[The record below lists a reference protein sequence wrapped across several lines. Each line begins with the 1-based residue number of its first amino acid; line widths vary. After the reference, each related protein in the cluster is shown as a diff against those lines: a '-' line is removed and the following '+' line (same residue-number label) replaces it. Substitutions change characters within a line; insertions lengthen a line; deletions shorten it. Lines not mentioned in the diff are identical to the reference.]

1 MLVRVLQ
8 LTVSISLLIFSAAV
22 VAWADDFAGARG
34 GSTTEFCKSFDA
46 DRQTST
52 KIETSALLF
61 VPEEGEARVD
71 GGVDL
76 ILYST
81 ECNSRAHFSVVD
93 VGNVVDRRSKRSLAT
108 IMSRHAVS
116 KTYKIRFAGS
126 LTSTLFPAFGEL
138 GWSGGLVTIDRIY
151 ELTEIRDAVEPD
163 FAAPYPRLSLGKE
176 LRELTVTAAS
186 ALFGR
191 GMEPAYLKPMLT
203 PDATI
208 ILSGKVLKPDEIDR
222 LRQDPVEGSL
232 GLRVMDVHRTGNVWT
247 FSGLVEVEPLP
258 NIEKP
263 TKAARYSYCIVFSVE
278 DGVTSIAEMKVSS
291 DPMVEC
297 DK

>member
-8 LTVSISLLIFSAAV
+8 LTVSISLLIFSAAAV
-22 VAWADDFAGARG
+22 VWADDLVSARG
-34 GSTTEFCKSFDA
+34 SGPTEFCKSFDA
-46 DRQTST
+46 DRQTTT
-52 KIETSALLF
+52 KIETTALLL
-61 VPEEGEARVD
+61 VPEEGETRVD

-81 ECNSRAHFSVVD
+81 ECNSRDHFSVVD

-108 IMSRHAVS
+108 VMGRHAAS
-116 KTYKIRFAGS
+116 KTYKIRFSGS
-126 LTSTLFPAFGEL
+126 LTTTLFPAFGEL

-151 ELTEIRDAVEPD
+151 ELTESRDAAEPD
-163 FAAPYPRLSLGKE
+163 FAAPYPRLSMGRE
-176 LRELTVTAAS
+176 LRELTATSAF

-208 ILSGKVLKPDEIDR
+208 TLFGKVLKPEEIDQ
-222 LRQDPVEGSL
+222 LRQDPVVGSL
-232 GLRVMDVHRTGNVWT
+232 GLRVMDVHRSGSVWT
-247 FSGLVEVEPLP
+247 FSGVVEVEPLP

-263 TKAARYSYCIVFSVE
+263 AKTARYSYCIAFSVE
-278 DGVTSIAEMKVSS
+278 DGVTSITEIKVSS

-297 DK
+297 NR